1 MQKTK
6 ILITG
11 ANGQL
16 GKCIIDSIKNYGDS
30 FEYDAV
36 DLPEMNISDSIH
48 VKKYV
53 EDGDY
58 DYVINCAAYT
68 NVGGCTNNEDAAVL
82 ANGYGP
88 KLLAEAC
95 EKSKTRLIHIS
106 TDYVFDGSPDLKTE
120 DSSTGPLNTYGRTKL
135 LGETEIQNVA
145 KRGDLEY
152 MIIRTSWLYSEY
164 GKNFVLTTL
173 QNMKDNKE
181 MNVVDDQFGTPTYA
195 GDLAKFIVTDV
206 IVSDSSNTVPFT
218 SGIYHF
224 SNLGY
229 TTWYDFACEVLAAYK
244 REAVKRSMFF
254 GGVIKPCKTSDYP
267 TNVERPKF
275 GLLSKDK
282 VINIYNAFIP
292 QWATSVDKVVE
303 KVFRFY
309 V

>member
-1 MQKTK
+1 MIK

-16 GKCIIDSIKNYGDS
+16 GKCIIDSIKKYGDS
-30 FEYDAV
+30 FKYDAV
-36 DLPEMNISDSIH
+36 DLPEMNISDTVH

-68 NVGGCTNNEDAAVL
+68 NVGGCTDNEDAAIL

-88 KLLAEAC
+88 KILAEAC

-120 DSSTGPLNTYGRTKL
+120 DSPTGPLNTYGRTKL
-135 LGETEIQNVA
+135 LGETEIQNIA
-145 KRGDLEY
+145 KGGDLEY

-164 GKNFVLTTL
+164 GKNFVLTVL
-173 QNMKDNKE
+173 QNMKDGKE

-195 GDLAKFIVTDV
+195 GDLARFIITDV
-206 IVSDSSNTVPFT
+206 IIGDDSKSNPFH

-244 REAVKRSMFF
+244 REAHKRSMLF
-254 GGVIKPCKTSDYP
+254 GGAVNPCKTSDYP

-275 GLLSKDK
+275 GLLSKEK
-282 VINIYNAFIP
+282 VQNIYHSYIP
-292 QWATSVDKVVE
+292 HWATSVDRVVE

>member
-16 GKCIIDSIKNYGDS
+16 GKCVIDSIKNYGDS

-36 DLPEMNISDSIH
+36 DLPEMNISDSAH

-68 NVGGCTNNEDAAVL
+68 NVGGCTDNEDAAIL

-106 TDYVFDGSPDLKTE
+106 TDYVFDGSPELKTE
-120 DSSTGPLNTYGRTKL
+120 DSPTGPLNTYGRTKL

-181 MNVVDDQFGTPTYA
+181 MSVVDDQFGTPTYA
-195 GDLAKFIVTDV
+195 GDLAKFIISDV
-206 IVSDSSNTVPFT
+206 IVADTFIPGVYN
-218 SGIYHF
+218 F

-282 VINIYNAFIP
+282 VINTFNTFIP
-292 QWATSVDKVVE
+292 QWATSVDRVVE

>member
-1 MQKTK
+1 MIK

-16 GKCIIDSIKNYGDS
+16 GKCIIDSIKKYGDS
-30 FEYDAV
+30 FKYDAV
-36 DLPEMNISDSIH
+36 DLPEMNISDTAH

-68 NVGGCTNNEDAAVL
+68 NVGGCTDNEDAAIL

-88 KLLAEAC
+88 KILAEAC

-120 DSSTGPLNTYGRTKL
+120 DSPTGPLNTYGRTKL
-135 LGETEIQNVA
+135 LGETEIQNIA

-164 GKNFVLTTL
+164 GKNFVLTVL
-173 QNMKDNKE
+173 QNMKDGKE

-195 GDLAKFIVTDV
+195 GDLARFIITDV
-206 IVSDSSNTVPFT
+206 IIGDDSKSNPFH

-244 REAVKRSMFF
+244 REAHKRSMLF
-254 GGVIKPCKTSDYP
+254 GGAVNPCKTSDYP

-275 GLLSKDK
+275 GLLSKEK
-282 VINIYNAFIP
+282 VQNIYHSYIP
-292 QWATSVDKVVE
+292 HWATSVDRVVE

>member
-1 MQKTK
+1 MIK

-16 GKCIIDSIKNYGDS
+16 GKCIIDTIKKYGDS
-30 FEYDAV
+30 FKYDAV
-36 DLPEMNISDSIH
+36 DLPEMNISDTAH

-68 NVGGCTNNEDAAVL
+68 NVGGCTDNEDAAIL

-106 TDYVFDGSPDLKTE
+106 TDYVFDGSPDLKSE
-120 DSSTGPLNTYGRTKL
+120 DSPTGPLNTYGRTKL
-135 LGETEIQNVA
+135 LGETEIQSIA

-173 QNMKDNKE
+173 QNMKDGKE

-195 GDLAKFIVTDV
+195 GDLAKFIITDV
-206 IVSDSSNTVPFT
+206 IIGDDSKSNPFH

-244 REAVKRSMFF
+244 REAHKHSMLF
-254 GGVIKPCKTSDYP
+254 GGAVNPCKTSDYP

-275 GLLSKDK
+275 GLLSKEK
-282 VINIYNAFIP
+282 IQNIYHSYIP
-292 QWATSVDKVVE
+292 QWAVSVDRVVE

>member
-1 MQKTK
+1 MIK

-16 GKCIIDSIKNYGDS
+16 GKCIIDSIKKYGDS
-30 FEYDAV
+30 FKYDAV
-36 DLPEMNISDSIH
+36 DLPEMNISDTAH

-68 NVGGCTNNEDAAVL
+68 NVGGCTDNEDAAIL

-88 KLLAEAC
+88 KILAEAC

-120 DSSTGPLNTYGRTKL
+120 DSPTGPLNTYGRTKL
-135 LGETEIQNVA
+135 LGETEIQNIA

-164 GKNFVLTTL
+164 GKNFVLTVL
-173 QNMKDNKE
+173 QNMKDGKE

-195 GDLAKFIVTDV
+195 GDLARFIIADV
-206 IVSDSSNTVPFT
+206 IIGDDSKSNPFH

-244 REAVKRSMFF
+244 REAYKRSILF
-254 GGVIKPCKTSDYP
+254 GGAVNPCKTSDYP

-275 GLLSKDK
+275 GLLSKEK
-282 VINIYNAFIP
+282 VQNIYHSYIP
-292 QWATSVDKVVE
+292 HWAVSVDRVVE